1 MFIFYLFF
9 ILFGFVFV
17 CLFVLFLFNFCGGG
31 GGGGGGVM
39 GDLVLGFLK
48 GYFRTYEI
56 IERSSPDTDSSNVK
70 VIISLN
76 NAIIIFQ
83 Q

>member
-1 MFIFYLFF
+1 
-9 ILFGFVFV
+9 
-17 CLFVLFLFNFCGGG
+17 
-31 GGGGGGVM
+31 M
-39 GDLVLGFLK
+39 GDLVLCFLK
-48 GYFRTYEI
+48 GYFRTYES
-56 IERSSPDTDSSNVK
+56 IERSSPDNDSSNVK